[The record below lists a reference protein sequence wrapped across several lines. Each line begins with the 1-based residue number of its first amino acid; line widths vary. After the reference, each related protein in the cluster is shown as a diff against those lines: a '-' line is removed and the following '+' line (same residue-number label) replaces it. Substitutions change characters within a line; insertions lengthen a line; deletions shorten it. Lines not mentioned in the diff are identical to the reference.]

1 MLCSDHIVRVEFK
14 RDMEITARDIAQ
26 NHIAY
31 NELVGGEKY
40 PFIYYAED
48 GSVNYTEDARLYSK
62 NNEGDFPKLCI
73 AIVVE
78 TLAHKLVANFYIR
91 FNRPRIDLRIFDKLE
106 EAEAWC
112 AQQYQRYTGARR
124 G

>member
-14 RDMEITARDIAQ
+14 KDMEITAKDIQQ
-26 NHIAY
+26 NHAAY
-31 NELVGGEKY
+31 NELVSGHLY

-62 NNEGDFPKLCI
+62 NNEGNFPKLCI
-73 AIVVE
+73 AVVVE

-91 FNRPRIDLRIFDKLE
+91 FNRPRIELKIFDKLGD
-106 EAEAWC
+106 AEAWC
-112 AQQYQRYTGARR
+112 AEQYRRYISAEHV
-124 G
+124 